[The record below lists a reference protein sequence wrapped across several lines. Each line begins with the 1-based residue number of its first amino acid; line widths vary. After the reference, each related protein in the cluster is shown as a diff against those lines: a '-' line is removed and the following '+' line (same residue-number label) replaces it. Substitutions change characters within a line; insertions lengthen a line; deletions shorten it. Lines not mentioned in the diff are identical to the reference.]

1 MFLVFRS
8 TSQHG
13 SNIHIVIIFFHFS
26 QPFLDNKTYKLLSVL
41 YPNRTSQEDN
51 LSLGRLDFEYNDEEE
66 RALKDSIESQ
76 LYEVR
81 EQDLLIAMKIASSH
95 INPLGGN

>member
-1 MFLVFRS
+1 MNYSLYMTIIYSITLRAWVHQNQNDSIKWLKTTKGENLKLDLNTEQLEFLQF
-8 TSQHG
+8 
-13 SNIHIVIIFFHFS
+13 I
-26 QPFLDNKTYKLLSVL
+26 LDN
-41 YPNRTSQEDN
+41 
-51 LSLGRLDFEYNDEEE
+51 FEYNDDEE

-81 EQDLLIAMKIASSH
+81 EQDLLIAKKIASSH

>member
-1 MFLVFRS
+1 MKLDLNTEQLEFLQF
-8 TSQHG
+8 
-13 SNIHIVIIFFHFS
+13 I
-26 QPFLDNKTYKLLSVL
+26 LDN
-41 YPNRTSQEDN
+41 
-51 LSLGRLDFEYNDEEE
+51 FEYNDDEE

-81 EQDLLIAMKIASSH
+81 EQDLLIAMKIASSD

>member
-1 MFLVFRS
+1 MKLDLNTEQLEFLQF
-8 TSQHG
+8 
-13 SNIHIVIIFFHFS
+13 I
-26 QPFLDNKTYKLLSVL
+26 LDN
-41 YPNRTSQEDN
+41 
-51 LSLGRLDFEYNDEEE
+51 FEYNDDEE

-95 INPLGGN
+95 INPCLLYTSPSPRDATLSRMPSSA

>member
-1 MFLVFRS
+1 MKLDLNTEQLEFLQF
-8 TSQHG
+8 
-13 SNIHIVIIFFHFS
+13 I
-26 QPFLDNKTYKLLSVL
+26 LDN
-41 YPNRTSQEDN
+41 
-51 LSLGRLDFEYNDEEE
+51 FEYNDDEE

-95 INPLGGN
+95 INQLGGN

>member
-1 MFLVFRS
+1 MKLDLNTEQLEFLQF
-8 TSQHG
+8 
-13 SNIHIVIIFFHFS
+13 I
-26 QPFLDNKTYKLLSVL
+26 LDN
-41 YPNRTSQEDN
+41 
-51 LSLGRLDFEYNDEEE
+51 FEYNDEEE

-95 INPLGGN
+95 INP

>member
-1 MFLVFRS
+1 MFFLLFS
-8 TSQHG
+8 TIVVHAQETDNSTTETPSQELDL
-13 SNIHIVIIFFHFS
+13 NTEQLEFLQFI
-26 QPFLDNKTYKLLSVL
+26 LDN
-41 YPNRTSQEDN
+41 
-51 LSLGRLDFEYNDEEE
+51 FEYNDDEE

>member
-1 MFLVFRS
+1 MKLDLNTEQLEFLQF
-8 TSQHG
+8 
-13 SNIHIVIIFFHFS
+13 II
-26 QPFLDNKTYKLLSVL
+26 DN
-41 YPNRTSQEDN
+41 
-51 LSLGRLDFEYNDEEE
+51 FEYNDDEE

-95 INPLGGN
+95 INPLGCN

>member
-1 MFLVFRS
+1 MKLDLNTEQLEFLQF
-8 TSQHG
+8 
-13 SNIHIVIIFFHFS
+13 I
-26 QPFLDNKTYKLLSVL
+26 LDN
-41 YPNRTSQEDN
+41 
-51 LSLGRLDFEYNDEEE
+51 FEYNDEEE

-81 EQDLLIAMKIASSH
+81 EQDLLIAMKKASSH

>member
-1 MFLVFRS
+1 MKLDLNTEQLEFLQF
-8 TSQHG
+8 
-13 SNIHIVIIFFHFS
+13 II
-26 QPFLDNKTYKLLSVL
+26 DN
-41 YPNRTSQEDN
+41 
-51 LSLGRLDFEYNDEEE
+51 FEYNDDEE

-81 EQDLLIAMKIASSH
+81 EQDLLVAMNIASSH